1 MALLRGRV
9 AEEER
14 ARAASAILCRSLA
27 DETQQLR
34 RTLAATA
41 HMCQHLVKC
50 LDERQR
56 AQGDAGERS
65 PEVGHG
71 AGRSRWGRPGVG
83 RRPLASR
90 SSGAHLCPHG
100 RGRARP
106 PSGFCRRRS
115 VQSAVGE
122 QAAASA
128 AHPPGPSGVAEP
140 EPGGQG
146 TLVPSAA
153 LVEDVAA
160 GLEGQQPPNRQ

>member
-65 PEVGHG
+65 PEPDYPGKDASVQVAVEKLQEENRLLQQKVTHVSVRHSVGKK
-71 AGRSRWGRPGVG
+71 S
-83 RRPLASR
+83 LMN
-90 SSGAHLCPHG
+90 SGSML
-100 RGRARP
+100 RARP
-106 PSGFCRRRS
+106 RP
-115 VQSAVGE
+115 
-122 QAAASA
+122 QA
-128 AHPPGPSGVAEP
+128 
-140 EPGGQG
+140 
-146 TLVPSAA
+146 TLVDTHGPQKPDLFA
-153 LVEDVAA
+153 
-160 GLEGQQPPNRQ
+160 